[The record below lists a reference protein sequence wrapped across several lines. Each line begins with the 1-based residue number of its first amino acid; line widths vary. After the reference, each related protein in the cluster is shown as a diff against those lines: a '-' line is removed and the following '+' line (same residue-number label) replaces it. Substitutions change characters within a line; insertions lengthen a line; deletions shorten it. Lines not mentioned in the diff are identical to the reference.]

1 MSVRVSAKDP
11 IALVREEVGD
21 GSGPMRSSVVSKRSR
36 PRREKRWR
44 QSEKRE
50 EDPEEELVEVEGV
63 GPAGG
68 KVGGAIGEERNQ

>member
-11 IALVREEVGD
+11 MAPVMEEAGF
-21 GSGPMRSSVVSKRSR
+21 GSGPMRSSVVSRRSR

-50 EDPEEELVEVEGV
+50 EEPDEELVEGD
-63 GPAGG
+63 G
-68 KVGGAIGEERNQ
+68 KVGGAVGEERNQ